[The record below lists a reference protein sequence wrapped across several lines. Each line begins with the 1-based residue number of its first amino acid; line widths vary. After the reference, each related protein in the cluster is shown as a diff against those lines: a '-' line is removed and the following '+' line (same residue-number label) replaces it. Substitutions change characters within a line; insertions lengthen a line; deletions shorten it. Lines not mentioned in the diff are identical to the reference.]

1 MQERKGASF
10 FFETFVVV
18 AILGILTAIA
28 IPSISKLVNEG
39 KIESCEAELHNI
51 QTAVTEMLSD
61 SCAGTLVP
69 VGPVED
75 MCQVRTTDTP
85 PLVLADYLL
94 GLDEGSVK
102 TGCSYIFYANGTV
115 NQILP

>member
-1 MQERKGASF
+1 MQERKGVF
-10 FFETFVVV
+10 FFLETFVVV
-18 AILGILTAIA
+18 AILGTLTAVA
-28 IPSISKLVNEG
+28 IPSIGKLVNEG
-39 KIESCEAELHNI
+39 KTESCEAELHNI

-75 MCQVRTTDTP
+75 MSQVRTTDAP

-94 GLDEGSVK
+94 RLDEGSTS
-102 TGCSYIFYANGTV
+102 TGRSYTFSANGTV
-115 NQILP
+115 DQILP